1 MMEVTRTQLLPG
13 VHLTAVQ
20 TKKFKSSVLGMQ
32 FLTPLSREAAA
43 LNALMP
49 AVLRRGTAKHP
60 DMESLSA
67 ALDELYGGS
76 LEPTVR
82 KKGETQ
88 CVGFVGSFL
97 DDAYTLDGSA
107 VLEPAAALLGE
118 LVLEPY
124 MRDGAFCP
132 DYTRQERDN
141 LVNRIRAQINDKRQ
155 YAQLR
160 VVAEMCA
167 GEPFGVDKLGDEP
180 SAAAVTAQSLWEHY
194 EKLLRTAPVEFYYC
208 GSASFERVENA
219 VRAIARRLPQGERT
233 PVSRPAKGS
242 APAQPRRVEEALDV
256 TQGKLAMG
264 FRTGADAWDED
275 YPALTLVFRTGADA
289 WDEDYPA
296 LTLVNAVYGG
306 TTTSKL
312 FMNVREKLS
321 LCYYASSGLMKYK
334 DVMLVSSGVEFSK
347 VGQAQDEILA
357 QLQNCKEGNF
367 TDDELEWARRSVVS
381 TLMTT
386 LDAQSRLEDYWL
398 GQSAAGLTEAPDE
411 LARRVETVTR
421 EQVTAVAQ
429 RLTLDTVYFLK
440 GKE

>member
-1 MMEVTRTQLLPG
+1 MDVTHITLRPG
-13 VHLTAVQ
+13 VRLTAVR
-20 TKKFKSSVLGMQ
+20 TTKFKSSVLAVRLLM
-32 FLTPLSREAAA
+32 PLSAETAGLGA
-43 LNALMP
+43 LVP
-49 AVLRRGTAKHP
+49 AVLRRGTADHP

-76 LEPTVR
+76 LEPSVR
-82 KKGETQ
+82 KRGETHS
-88 CVGFVGSFL
+88 VGFSASFL
-97 DDAYTLDGSA
+97 DDAYALEGEA
-107 VLEPAAALLGE
+107 ILEPAAALLAE
-118 LVLEPY
+118 VLLRPY
-124 MRDGAFCP
+124 TRDGAFCP

-141 LVNRIRAQINDKRQ
+141 LVDRIRAQINDKRQ

-167 GEPFGVDKLGDEP
+167 GEPFGVDKLGDEET
-180 SAAAVTAQSLWEHY
+180 AAAVTPQALWEHY
-194 EKLLRTAPVEFYYC
+194 QKLLRTAPVEFYYC
-208 GSASFERVENA
+208 GSAPLERVEGA

-233 PVSRPAKGS
+233 PVPRPAKGS

-256 TQGKLAMG
+256 TQGKLSMG
-264 FRTGADAWDED
+264 
-275 YPALTLVFRTGADA
+275 FRTGADA

-312 FMNVREKLS
+312 FMNVRERLS

-334 DVMLVSSGVEFSK
+334 DVMLVSSGVEFDK

-357 QLQNCKEGNF
+357 QLQNCQEGQF
-367 TDDELEWARRSVVS
+367 SDDELEWARRSVVS

-411 LARRVETVTR
+411 LAERVEHTTR
-421 EQVTAVAQ
+421 EQVTAAA
-429 RLTLDTVYFLK
+429 RKLTLDTVYFLK